1 MQDGI
6 DGIDKIN
13 DIVNFLSFHFSSSVV
28 LF

>member
-1 MQDGI
+1 MQDRI

-13 DIVNFLSFHFSSSVV
+13 DVVNFRSFHCSFSVV